1 MDIYNTDMIKMWE
14 YLEDLEDLIRGKED
28 LKCLEEMQDSAQN
41 AVDMQIEL
49 GETIAEDFIKLNVEA
64 EMILKQITGDP
75 EFKFE
80 GN

>member
-1 MDIYNTDMIKMWE
+1 
-14 YLEDLEDLIRGKED
+14 
-28 LKCLEEMQDSAQN
+28 
-41 AVDMQIEL
+41 MQIEL